1 MPTWLRSHPS
11 LAAFHLGSLAGEEE
25 EKEPVVDPESVGVD
39 TAAGGGLS
47 EINITLEKIPS
58 CLVCARPP
66 AMEANSDRWV
76 PYSSS
81 AADPG
86 YTSRILFIL
95 PSCILD
101 PDPTGG
107 GGVVI

>member
-1 MPTWLRSHPS
+1 MLARSHPS
-11 LAAFHLGSLAGEEE
+11 LAAFHLGSLAGEEDGEGE

-66 AMEANSDRWV
+66 AMEANSDRYARV
-76 PYSSS
+76 
-81 AADPG
+81 G
-86 YTSRILFIL
+86 
-95 PSCILD
+95 
-101 PDPTGG
+101 
-107 GGVVI
+107 